1 MLALFFV
8 RTLQFLTLNFIYMR
22 MYRFSLL
29 LIAFLAFYTSQAQV
43 TKVPQLAKDNFAK
56 QYPKAENAEWTNAII
71 SVNVQFELNG
81 KSMNAE
87 YNNKGIWKSTL
98 QDESYDQLPEAVLD
112 GFKKSKYSDR
122 EVTDTKI
129 IYYPGDVIQ
138 YRIKAEKNDV
148 EKKYLFFDEKGK
160 MLRESITL

>member
-1 MLALFFV
+1 MKSL
-8 RTLQFLTLNFIYMR
+8 
-22 MYRFSLL
+22 RFPF
-29 LIAFLAFYTSQAQV
+29 LIALLFLFNEGFAQV
-43 TKVPQLAKDNFAK
+43 TKVSQIAKDNFAK
-56 QYPKAENAEWTNAII
+56 QYPKAENAEWTNAIV

-112 GFKKSKYSDR
+112 GFKKSKYADR

-129 IYYPGDVIQ
+129 IFYPGDVIQ

-148 EKKYLFFDEKGK
+148 EKKYLFFDENGR
-160 MLRESITL
+160 MLRESLTL

>member
-1 MLALFFV
+1 MKL
-8 RTLQFLTLNFIYMR
+8 I
-22 MYRFSLL
+22 RFSF
-29 LIAFLAFYTSQAQV
+29 LIALVFLFNLSFAQV
-43 TKVPQLAKDNFAK
+43 TKVPQIARDNFAK

-98 QDESYDQLPEAVLD
+98 QDESYDQLPSAVQD

-148 EKKYLFFDEKGK
+148 EKKYLFFDENGR

>member
-1 MLALFFV
+1 MKPL
-8 RTLQFLTLNFIYMR
+8 
-22 MYRFSLL
+22 RFPL
-29 LIAFLAFYTSQAQV
+29 LIALLFFFNEGFAQV
-43 TKVPQLAKDNFAK
+43 TKVPQLAKDHFAK

-71 SVNVQFELNG
+71 SVNVQFELNS

-98 QDESYDQLPEAVLD
+98 QDESFEQLPVAVLD

-148 EKKYLFFDEKGK
+148 EKKYLFFDENGR

>member
-1 MLALFFV
+1 MKLLRFPFLITLIFF
-8 RTLQFLTLNFIYMR
+8 FNEGF
-22 MYRFSLL
+22 
-29 LIAFLAFYTSQAQV
+29 AQV
-43 TKVPQLAKDNFAK
+43 TKVPQIAKDNFAK
-56 QYPKAENAEWTNAII
+56 QYPKAENTEWTNAII

-98 QDESYDQLPEAVLD
+98 QDESYDKLPADVQD

-122 EVTDTKI
+122 EVTDTKM

-148 EKKYLFFDEKGK
+148 EKKYLFFDENGRL
-160 MLRESITL
+160 LRDAITL